1 MRSDVVETRYSS
13 RKWVWVRELLLIAI
27 CYSCYSW
34 VRNQFGSASVTSDT
48 AYRNAD
54 YMIETERFFGL
65 YFEPTHKVGSIL
77 GYGFALLEYFLRN
90 FTFCSDAW
98 RPDLSVFTS

>member
-1 MRSDVVETRYSS
+1 MGMGT
-13 RKWVWVRELLLIAI
+13 ELLLIAI

-54 YMIETERFFGL
+54 YMIETERFFGCISNQL
-65 YFEPTHKVGSIL
+65 YKVGSIL
-77 GYGFALLEYFLRN
+77 GCGFTLLEYFLRTLH
-90 FTFCSDAW
+90 F
-98 RPDLSVFTS
+98 V

>member
-54 YMIETERFFGL
+54 YMIETERFLVCISNQL
-65 YFEPTHKVGSIL
+65 YKVGSIV
-77 GYGFALLEYFLRN
+77 GYGFCASGIFSTELYIL
-90 FTFCSDAW
+90 
-98 RPDLSVFTS
+98 